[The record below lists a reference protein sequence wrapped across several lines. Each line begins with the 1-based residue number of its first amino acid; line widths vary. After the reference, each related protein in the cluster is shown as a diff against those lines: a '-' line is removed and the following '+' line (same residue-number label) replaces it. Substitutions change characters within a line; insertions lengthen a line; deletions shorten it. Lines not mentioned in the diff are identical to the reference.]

1 MDTIIDRAI
10 AYAVQAV
17 VLSII
22 GVVMMGAIDYFTA
35 IENTMARANGNS
47 VREVRG
53 ILKSGTVEISQ
64 S

>member
-10 AYAVQAV
+10 AYVIQAV
-17 VLSII
+17 VLFVS
-22 GVVMMGAIDYFTA
+22 GVAMMWSLDYFTA
-35 IENTMARANGNS
+35 MENTMASANGNS

>member
-22 GVVMMGAIDYFTA
+22 GVAMMGAIDHFTA
-35 IENTMARANGNS
+35 MENTMARANGCS
-47 VREVRG
+47 VHEAWEN
-53 ILKSGTVEISQ
+53 LKSGAVKISQ

>member
-10 AYAVQAV
+10 AYAIQAV

-22 GVVMMGAIDYFTA
+22 GVAMMWSLDYFTA
-35 IENTMARANGNS
+35 MENTMASANGNS